1 MHHND
6 ITAFDQDSPGRRFS
20 IIHRLSMVY
29 LSGPL
34 SETDISKGKI
44 PYLMKILTS
53 PGIVQEDLS
62 NHLRLDRAA
71 TARALQSLEVNGFIH
86 REEDPQDRRRKK
98 VYPTPKA
105 EGLQEEM
112 VEILRAH
119 NEVLLSGLTGEER
132 TQLIR
137 LLDKVI
143 DNLHGTLGRPRPEA
157 DR

>member
-1 MHHND
+1 
-6 ITAFDQDSPGRRFS
+6 
-20 IIHRLSMVY
+20 
-29 LSGPL
+29 
-34 SETDISKGKI
+34 
-44 PYLMKILTS
+44 MKILTS

-62 NHLRLDRAA
+62 SHLRLDRAA